1 MIKIKRKPFQE
12 IQRIIEPYARVLNVA
27 CGGCASVCLGG
38 GQKEAK
44 ILNAELELASESVQ
58 QHKQLD
64 VYTVERACNMQYLR
78 ELESREPSFDCIISM
93 ACSAGVQLLAEKFP
107 HKPVFPVINTI
118 AIGVDRD
125 VGLYQE
131 VCRACGDC
139 VIGYTGGL
147 CPITRCAKSLFNGP
161 CGGTNQGMCEIN
173 PDIPC
178 VWHQIYERLKQQNR
192 LQDMLKIEPCMEW
205 RNQTQR
211 TVVQAGY
218 EDRFAAEK

>member
-1 MIKIKRKPFQE
+1 
-12 IQRIIEPYARVLNVA
+12 
-27 CGGCASVCLGG
+27 
-38 GQKEAK
+38 
-44 ILNAELELASESVQ
+44 
-58 QHKQLD
+58 
-64 VYTVERACNMQYLR
+64 MQYLR
-78 ELESREPSFDCIISM
+78 ELESRESAYDCIISM

-178 VWHQIYERLKQQNR
+178 VWYQIYERLKEQNR
-192 LQDMLKIEPCMEW
+192 LQDMLKIEPSMEW

-211 TVVQAGY
+211 TVVQTGY
-218 EDRFAAEK
+218 EERFVAEK